1 MKKNIIAKVA
11 GTVASAAL
19 AVSLCACGGAPASE
33 APAAQPDG
41 QASYELVTDG
51 KLTVVAELGFA
62 PFEYID
68 ADGNTVG
75 FDVDLAN
82 AIAEHMGL
90 ECEYLPN
97 QSFDTLVPT
106 IAQGGRAD
114 ISIAAI
120 TIDDTRREQVDFSD
134 PYLDSNQALV
144 AADSFEGEAESL
156 DAAGV
161 KVACQGGTT
170 GEAWIKEHLPN
181 ATVVPL
187 ADVTAGMAGVQTGLY
202 DAMVVDLPVASNMI
216 ASSFSDLKVVKKI
229 PTGEQYGIAVSYDN
243 PALRDAINEALA
255 QIESDGTMAQLKAKW
270 FGEQI

>member
-19 AVSLCACGGAPASE
+19 AVSLCACGGAPATE

-41 QASYELVTDG
+41 QASYDLVTDG

-134 PYLDSNQALV
+134 PYLYSNQALV
-144 AADSFEGEAESL
+144 AADFFVGVSASI

-187 ADVTAGMAGVQTGLY
+187 TDVTAGMAGVQTGLY

-216 ASSFSDLKVVKKI
+216 ASSFSDLKVVKEI